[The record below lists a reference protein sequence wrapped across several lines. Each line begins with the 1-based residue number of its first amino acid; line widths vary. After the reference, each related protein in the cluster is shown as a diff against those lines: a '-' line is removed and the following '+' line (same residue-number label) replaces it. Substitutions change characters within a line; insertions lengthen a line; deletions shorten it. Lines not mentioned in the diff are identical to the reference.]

1 MAGGVEVG
9 CGLDDRF
16 GAEGFGAVV
25 AGEEVLDLAD
35 EFLGAVGG
43 DFVAVDLEFE
53 ALAKELGGEFR
64 AESLDQRVFVR
75 EGRVAGGEGDE
86 HFLIRFLTLD
96 FHGAGDF
103 VLAVEVLE
111 VKLLR
116 PGSEFML
123 LELEAA
129 FDGFKFACLRDDLGS
144 EFGDIAGRVWQQRV
158 VCALLLGLGGDASK
172 VDFLDS
178 RCGSGGWFG
187 FCGCWH
193 GLGFWVGVKV
203 RRFRAFYFG

>member
-9 CGLDDRF
+9 RGFDDRF
-16 GAEGFGAVV
+16 GGECFGAVV

-35 EFLGAVGG
+35 EFFGAVGG

-53 ALAKELGGEFR
+53 ALAEELGGEFG
-64 AESLDQRVFVR
+64 AESLDQRVFVG

-86 HFLIRFLTLD
+86 HFLIRVRPLD
-96 FHGAGDF
+96 FDGTWNL
-103 VLAVEVLE
+103 VLAVEMLE

-116 PGSEFML
+116 HGAQVCL
-123 LELEAA
+123 LEFQAS
-129 FDGFKFACLRDDLGS
+129 FDGFKFACLGDDLGC

-193 GLGFWVGVKV
+193 GLGWVGVKV